1 MGGHRSAAGATATLH
16 LSHVTIL
23 RAAALCL
30 WVPGSLQFLCPHLHG
45 PNWPTDVSAFQTAGY
60 CGTACS
66 LYHKRQGKERLQWSF
81 SVVTPSTF
89 FFPCLS
95 ALCWGDL
102 TPAKLVL
109 LAFQPLASGWVNEEG
124 EGGFWKVKGE
134 STGLSLPCSPRSFHQ
149 HVSTCKCDLHDQSS
163 LRRHLLHSFCSQG
176 AQNTIFSPNP
186 FSLGLPLA
194 ASLYKPL
201 ASLSVPL
208 TCPHS
213 VNSLLQHLH
222 GYHLD

>member
-1 MGGHRSAAGATATLH
+1 MVIFCCH
-16 LSHVTIL
+16 
-23 RAAALCL
+23 
-30 WVPGSLQFLCPHLHG
+30 
-45 PNWPTDVSAFQTAGY
+45 
-60 CGTACS
+60 
-66 LYHKRQGKERLQWSF
+66 
-81 SVVTPSTF
+81 PSTF

-109 LAFQPLASGWVNEEG
+109 LAFQPPASGWVNEEG

-134 STGLSLPCSPRSFHQ
+134 STGLSLPCSPLSFHQ

-163 LRRHLLHSFCSQG
+163 LRRPLFHSFCSQG

-213 VNSLLQHLH
+213 INSFFITASSRVPPGLILFPEETLMDTALK
-222 GYHLD
+222 GK